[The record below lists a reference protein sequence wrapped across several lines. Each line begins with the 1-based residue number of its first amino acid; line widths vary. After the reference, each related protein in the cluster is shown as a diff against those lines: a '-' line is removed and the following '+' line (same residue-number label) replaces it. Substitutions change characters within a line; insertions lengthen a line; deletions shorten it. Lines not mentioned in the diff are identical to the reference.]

1 MDAFSRVYGEA
12 HAGTQQ
18 ALGYCYGMDG
28 GVTLFAQVEA
38 PKIFNYN
45 LNRYLPLLN
54 YNVSSDSSA
63 MGNQPL
69 GKTDQI

>member
-12 HAGTQQ
+12 HAGTKQ

-38 PKIFNYN
+38 PKIFSYN
-45 LNRYLPLLN
+45 LNRYWPLLN
-54 YNVSSDSSA
+54 YNVSSGSSA
-63 MGNQPL
+63 MRKQL
-69 GKTDQI
+69 LEKTDQI